1 MIIKNLSHNTYPGGT
16 TTLLI
21 FFISF
26 SAFTSRAGSHT
37 ASSPARPGML
47 FSIHA
52 LSKADT
58 GVLSAGEFIKLL
70 EEQASK
76 TGARPF
82 FEGDPIKDLLTAKF
96 QDRQSITT
104 HFSEFINLAEKKGIA
119 GIDEEKSIFT
129 KLDFEASYPGGP
141 WAYARFLN
149 STFRYPDK
157 AQKQEIQGT
166 VVVQFLVDRNGN
178 LSGVEVISG
187 PASGGLREEAVR
199 IIKAS
204 GKWLPGIQ
212 NGRIVASYKKH
223 PMIFRLDT
231 Q

>member
-1 MIIKNLSHNTYPGGT
+1 MIVKPLSRNTYPGGT
-16 TTLLI
+16 ITLLI
-21 FFISF
+21 FFILL
-26 SAFTSRAGSHT
+26 SAFTSRADSHT
-37 ASSPARPGML
+37 ASGPSRPDVSYL
-47 FSIHA
+47 YTSF
-52 LSKADT
+52 KADT

-82 FEGDPIKDLLTAKF
+82 FEGDPLKDLLTAKF
-96 QDRQSITT
+96 QDRQNITT
-104 HFSEFINLAEKKGIA
+104 HFSEFINLTEKKGIA

-157 AQKQEIQGT
+157 AQKLEIQGT

-178 LSGVEVISG
+178 LSDVEVISG